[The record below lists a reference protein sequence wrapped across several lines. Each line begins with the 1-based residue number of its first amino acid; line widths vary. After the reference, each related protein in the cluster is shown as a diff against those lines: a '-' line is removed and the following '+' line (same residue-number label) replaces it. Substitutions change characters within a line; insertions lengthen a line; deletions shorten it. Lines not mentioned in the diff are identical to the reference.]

1 MNRHNGA
8 GDGGVAT
15 ESVITAETE
24 EASSLNGYAI
34 APEGALTERPE
45 LLLGAAFIGG
55 LLLAGLVD
63 RLGR

>member
-15 ESVITAETE
+15 ESVITAATE
-24 EASSLNGYAI
+24 EVSSLDGYAM
-34 APEGALTERPE
+34 APEGALAERPE
-45 LLLGAAFIGG
+45 LLLGAAFLGG
-55 LLLAGLVD
+55 LLLAGLVR